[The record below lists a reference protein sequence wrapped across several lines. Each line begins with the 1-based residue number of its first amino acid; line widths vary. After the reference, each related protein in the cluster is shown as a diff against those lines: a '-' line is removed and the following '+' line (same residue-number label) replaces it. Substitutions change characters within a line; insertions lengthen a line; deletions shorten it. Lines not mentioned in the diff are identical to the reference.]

1 MYVPYTYTYTYGKHP
16 DVKNTRNR
24 PCKHVNSSFCQ
35 NGAAVYTEMV
45 LILEVLLCVC
55 TYDDTKQTITD
66 QSKSK
71 NRNVIIV
78 TLSST

>member
-24 PCKHVNSSFCQ
+24 PGKHVNSSFCQ
-35 NGAAVYTEMV
+35 NGAAVYKEMV
-45 LILEVLLCVC
+45 ILEVLLCVC

-66 QSKSK
+66 QRKSK
-71 NRNVIIV
+71 NRNIIIV